1 VECTWS
7 ARAALRLKP
16 PNVLWMRRST
26 VLRLVWMASWWSPL
40 FVVRDPPQ
48 ARGWVPC
55 CVALPCFHSKHT
67 PSTMHA
73 DEALLDVAEGVGVPM
88 VGRLVG
94 RRRTLRYEAGINFE
108 LHAEIAAALAHTF
121 LGQID
126 HAAIV
131 VDLVQSSSGFSL
143 SPKMTAWVAVAWWAS
158 CHIRRAA

>member
-1 VECTWS
+1 
-7 ARAALRLKP
+7 
-16 PNVLWMRRST
+16 
-26 VLRLVWMASWWSPL
+26 
-40 FVVRDPPQ
+40 
-48 ARGWVPC
+48 
-55 CVALPCFHSKHT
+55 
-67 PSTMHA
+67 MHA

-131 VDLVQSSSGFSL
+131 VDLVQFRLLLVS
-143 SPKMTAWVAVAWWAS
+143 
-158 CHIRRAA
+158 